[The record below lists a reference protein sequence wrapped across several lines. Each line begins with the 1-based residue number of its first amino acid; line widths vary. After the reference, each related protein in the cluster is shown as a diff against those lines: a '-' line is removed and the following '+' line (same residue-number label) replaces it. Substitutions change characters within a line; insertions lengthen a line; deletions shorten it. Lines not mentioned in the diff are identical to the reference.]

1 MLFGPCVQD
10 PAAPFSASAGA
21 LCAGGAG
28 FVSAVIATLAASAK
42 TAPAQ
47 DARRAVPQVDK
58 LAVRMVTDNI
68 VIQFMPTEK
77 RDGLTIERKSG
88 NTSPDK
94 PPRTI
99 LNGEWG
105 LAMHAQSFVG
115 ARGAQRADRFRL
127 HAGSAA
133 STTCRSSR
141 SIRRPSTRMVLSH
154 GHYDHFGGM
163 VGFLNATKGKLKSK
177 MPFYVGGEDC
187 FCLRRNPGGNF
198 GALDRKAILDA
209 DLTLMMAAEPA
220 IVADHAFTTG
230 RIGQT
235 SFETPLRATDEI
247 VGIFDGFGCFPEKM
261 PAEKNVGKYIPDDF
275 EHELATVYLV
285 KGKGLVVLTSCSHR
299 GVINTVRQ
307 AMAASGI
314 DKVHA
319 VIGGFHV
326 VPPLGDDYINKTIE
340 EFRQIDPDYL
350 MVGHC
355 TGDRFYDLA
364 RAALGD
370 KVIHSAVGTRFVFG
384 ANYEK
389 AIARAFDGPRHI
401 QSKPGSLEARATA
414 TEAAAATA
422 ETRRA
427 ATATA
432 AARTASAAAPGTT
445 RGFIGSRPSRCIF
458 LRASLRAR
466 RIASAF
472 SRAFF
477 SEGFS

>member
-10 PAAPFSASAGA
+10 PAATFLANAGA
-21 LCAGGAG
+21 LCGGGAG
-28 FVSAVIATLAASAK
+28 FVSAVIATLAAGAK
-42 TAPAQ
+42 TAPAKTLG
-47 DARRAVPQVDK
+47 RAVPEVDK

-68 VIQFMPTEK
+68 VIQFIPTEK
-77 RDGLTIERKSG
+77 RDGLTIERRARADLA
-88 NTSPDK
+88 PDR
-94 PPRTI
+94 PPRTA

-105 LAMHAQSFVG
+105 LAMHAESQ
-115 ARGAQRADRFRL
+115 RGAETRHVLIDFGYTPKVLTNNMAILGID
-127 HAGSAA
+127 
-133 STTCRSSR
+133 
-141 SIRRPSTRMVLSH
+141 PSLFDAMVLSH

-163 VGFLNATKGKLKSK
+163 VGFLKANKGKLKPSL
-177 MPFYVGGEDC
+177 PFYVGGEDC
-187 FCLRRNPGGNF
+187 FCVRSYPFGNY

-235 SFETPLRATDEI
+235 SFETPLRATSEI

-261 PAEKNVGKYIPDDF
+261 PAAKNTGGYIPDDF
-275 EHELATVYLV
+275 EHEIATNYLV
-285 KGKGLVVLTSCSHR
+285 QDKGLVVLTSCSHR

-340 EFRQIDPDYL
+340 EFRDIDPDYL
-350 MVGHC
+350 VTAHC

-370 KVIHSAVGTRFVFG
+370 KVIHSAVGMRFVFG
-384 ANYEK
+384 
-389 AIARAFDGPRHI
+389 D
-401 QSKPGSLEARATA
+401 
-414 TEAAAATA
+414 
-422 ETRRA
+422 
-427 ATATA
+427 
-432 AARTASAAAPGTT
+432 
-445 RGFIGSRPSRCIF
+445 
-458 LRASLRAR
+458 
-466 RIASAF
+466 
-472 SRAFF
+472 
-477 SEGFS
+477 

>member
-1 MLFGPCVQD
+1 MLFNVCNCV
-10 PAAPFSASAGA
+10 SASSLAASYGP

-28 FVSAVIATLAASAK
+28 FVSAVIATLAAIAK
-42 TAPAQ
+42 TAPAKTL
-47 DARRAVPQVDK
+47 RGAVPEVDR

-68 VIQFMPTEK
+68 VIQFVPTEK

-105 LAMHAQSFVG
+105 LAMHAESK
-115 ARGAQRADRFRL
+115 RGSETRHVLIDFGYTPEVLLNNMAILKVDPSRFD
-127 HAGSAA
+127 A
-133 STTCRSSR
+133 
-141 SIRRPSTRMVLSH
+141 IVLSH

-163 VGFLNATKGKLKSK
+163 VGFLNATKGALKAKL
-177 MPFYVGGEDC
+177 PFYVGGEDC

-198 GALDRKAILDA
+198 GALDRQAILDA
-209 DLTLMMAAEPA
+209 DLTLMMATEPA

-261 PAEKNVGKYIPDDF
+261 PAAKNTGGYIPDDF
-275 EHELATVYLV
+275 EHEIATTYMI
-285 KGKGLVVLTSCSHR
+285 KDKGLVVLTSCSHR

-307 AMAASGI
+307 AKLAAGI

-340 EFRQIDPDYL
+340 EFRELDPDYL
-350 MVGHC
+350 ITAHC

-364 RAALGD
+364 RSALGD
-370 KVIHSAVGTRFVFG
+370 KVIHSAVGNRFVFG
-384 ANYEK
+384 AN
-389 AIARAFDGPRHI
+389 
-401 QSKPGSLEARATA
+401 
-414 TEAAAATA
+414 
-422 ETRRA
+422 
-427 ATATA
+427 
-432 AARTASAAAPGTT
+432 
-445 RGFIGSRPSRCIF
+445 
-458 LRASLRAR
+458 
-466 RIASAF
+466 
-472 SRAFF
+472 
-477 SEGFS
+477 